1 MKRLLQTTLMDFFE
15 RQELARATGRKI
27 VLLFLVA
34 LPCVIAAVY
43 IVSVGVYAVAWA
55 FLAFWRSVF
64 VEIHSAAAGTAYF
77 VPLWQPHLFLW
88 VAAGTLLVVVSGT
101 LHKIRQLAPGGH
113 VVALLLGGERLH
125 SETQKLDS
133 LRLLHVVEE
142 MSIASGTPMPDIY
155 VLRREFG
162 LNAFVAGHTV
172 SDMVVCVT
180 EGCLRSLTRDELQGI
195 IAHEYS
201 HILNG
206 DMRLNTRLMGI
217 VHGLFCITLLS
228 YWVMGRTYR
237 ERDRDIGGTT
247 EVRTG
252 VGLLVDLVILAIGFL
267 LAFIGWNGAFFGRM
281 IKGAVSRQR
290 EFLADAAAVQFT
302 RYPEGLANALKK
314 VKASPEKSIIHSP
327 CAEEASHIFFCNGIE
342 HDRVWLTSTHP
353 PLDERIKRIQ
363 TMMGESFVPEPK
375 PIEEPLARQRGA
387 GLEEPEPEFAGFV
400 TRLLAPKDS
409 SAHSST
415 RAGIEAKDALA
426 NVGVPVARHLAYAA
440 QLMEALPEAVRQAAR
455 EPGGAT
461 ALIYVLLLSPL
472 ASVREAQVRLLKSRL
487 SSEVSLKINTM
498 LSAVRQLNELVRI
511 PLVDLTFPALRR
523 LSLPQYAAFMAN
535 IAELVAADQHVDL
548 FEFAL
553 QKMLR
558 RHLEP
563 NFKPVP
569 GHEIRYH
576 SINEVATACSTLLS
590 ALAHAGQDP
599 AKEAQAAFDRG
610 IKHLRPDGAN
620 FRFFALAEC
629 TLTAIESALDQ
640 FSEAT
645 PQMKKHCLEA
655 CAKTVTADGTIRPR
669 EFELV
674 RAIADTLDCPIPPL
688 MP

>member
-1 MKRLLQTTLMDFFE
+1 MPMDFFE
-15 RQELARATGRKI
+15 RQELARAKGRKI
-27 VLLFLVA
+27 ILLFLVA

-43 IVSVGVYAVAWA
+43 VVTVGVYAVAWA
-55 FLAFWRSVF
+55 FFAFWRSVF
-64 VEIHSAAAGTAYF
+64 VEIHSAAAGTDYF
-77 VPLWQPHLFLW
+77 IPVWQPTLFLW
-88 VAAGTLLVVVSGT
+88 VAAGTLLVVISGS
-101 LHKIRQLAPGGH
+101 LYKIRQLVPGGQ
-113 VVALLLGGERLH
+113 VVALLLGGERLN
-125 SETQKLDS
+125 SETKKLDA

-201 HILNG
+201 HIFNG
-206 DMRLNTRLMGI
+206 DMRMSIRLMGI
-217 VHGLFCITLLS
+217 VHGLFCITLFS

-237 ERDRDIGGTT
+237 QRDCDIGGTP
-247 EVRTG
+247 EMRTG
-252 VGLLVDLVILAIGFL
+252 IGLFVDLVILVIGFL
-267 LAFIGWNGAFFGRM
+267 LAFVGWNGAFFGRM

-314 VKASPEKSIIHSP
+314 VKASPEKAIIHSP
-327 CAEEASHIFFCNGIE
+327 RAEEASHIFFCNGIE
-342 HDRVWLTSTHP
+342 DDRIWLTSTHP

-375 PIEEPLARQRGA
+375 KIEEQYAGQRGA
-387 GLEEPEPEFAGFV
+387 EVEKPETEFAGFV
-400 TRLLAPKDS
+400 SRLLARKDS
-409 SAHSST
+409 VSQSSRST
-415 RAGIEAKDALA
+415 GIDAKDALA

-455 EPGGAT
+455 EPRGAT

-487 SSEVSLKINTM
+487 SSEVSLKINTA
-498 LSAVRQLNELVRI
+498 LSAIRGLNELVKI
-511 PLVDLTFPALRR
+511 PLVDLAFPALRR
-523 LSLPQYAAFMAN
+523 LSLPEYAALMAN
-535 IAELVAADQHVDL
+535 IAELVAADQQVDL

-569 GHEIRYH
+569 EPEIRH
-576 SINEVATACSTLLS
+576 NSINRVAAACSTLLS

-599 AKEAQAAFDRG
+599 AKEAQAAFGRG
-610 IKHLRPDGAN
+610 VSHLRPDGAKL
-620 FRFFALAEC
+620 RFMAPAEC
-629 TLTAIESALDQ
+629 TLTTMEAALNDL
-640 FSEAT
+640 SEAT
-645 PQMKKHCLEA
+645 PQIKKLFLGA
-655 CAKTVTADGTIRPR
+655 CAQTVAADGTVRPR
-669 EFELV
+669 EGELL
-674 RAIADTLDCPIPPL
+674 RAIADTINCPIPPL
-688 MP
+688 VP

>member
-1 MKRLLQTTLMDFFE
+1 MKRLLPTTPMDFFE
-15 RQELARATGRKI
+15 RQERARAKGRKI

-43 IVSVGVYAVAWA
+43 VVSVGVYAVAWA

-88 VAAGTLLVVVSGT
+88 VAAGTLLVVAGGS

-113 VVALLLGGERLH
+113 VVALLLGGERLN
-125 SETQKLDS
+125 SETKRLES

-155 VLRREFG
+155 ILRREFG

-228 YWVMGRTYR
+228 YWVMTRTYR
-237 ERDRDIGGTT
+237 ERDRDIGGTP

-252 VGLLVDLVILAIGFL
+252 VGLFMDLVILAIGFL
-267 LAFIGWNGAFFGRM
+267 LAFVGWNGAFFGRM

-290 EFLADAAAVQFT
+290 EFLSDAAAVQFT

-327 CAEEASHIFFCNGIE
+327 RAEEASHIFFCNGIE
-342 HDRVWLTSTHP
+342 DDRVWLTSTHP

-375 PIEEPLARQRGA
+375 KIEEQLAGQRGA
-387 GLEEPEPEFAGFV
+387 EVEEPETEFGGFV
-400 TRLLAPKDS
+400 ARLLTPKDS
-409 SAHSST
+409 
-415 RAGIEAKDALA
+415 
-426 NVGVPVARHLAYAA
+426 
-440 QLMEALPEAVRQAAR
+440 AAR
-455 EPGGAT
+455 
-461 ALIYVLLLSPL
+461 SP
-472 ASVREAQVRLLKSRL
+472 R
-487 SSEVSLKINTM
+487 
-498 LSAVRQLNELVRI
+498 
-511 PLVDLTFPALRR
+511 
-523 LSLPQYAAFMAN
+523 AA
-535 IAELVAADQHVDL
+535 
-548 FEFAL
+548 
-553 QKMLR
+553 
-558 RHLEP
+558 
-563 NFKPVP
+563 
-569 GHEIRYH
+569 G
-576 SINEVATACSTLLS
+576 
-590 ALAHAGQDP
+590 
-599 AKEAQAAFDRG
+599 
-610 IKHLRPDGAN
+610 
-620 FRFFALAEC
+620 
-629 TLTAIESALDQ
+629 LD
-640 FSEAT
+640 
-645 PQMKKHCLEA
+645 
-655 CAKTVTADGTIRPR
+655 V
-669 EFELV
+669 
-674 RAIADTLDCPIPPL
+674 
-688 MP
+688 

>member
-1 MKRLLQTTLMDFFE
+1 MPMDFFE

-27 VLLFLVA
+27 VLLFLLA

-43 IVSVGVYAVAWA
+43 VVSVGVYAVSWA
-55 FLAFWRSVF
+55 FFAFWRSVF
-64 VEIHSAAAGTAYF
+64 VEIYSAASGTAYWIP
-77 VPLWQPHLFLW
+77 VWQPQLFLW
-88 VAAGTLLVVVSGT
+88 VASSTLLIVGGGS
-101 LHKIRQLAPGGH
+101 LYKLKQLAPGGQ
-113 VVALLLGGERLH
+113 VVALLLGGERLNT
-125 SETQKLDS
+125 ETKKLDE

-228 YWVMGRTYR
+228 YWVMSRTYR
-237 ERDRDIGGTT
+237 ERDRDIGGTP

-267 LAFIGWNGAFFGRM
+267 LAFVGWNGAFFGRM

-375 PIEEPLARQRGA
+375 QIEEPRTRQRGA
-387 GLEEPEPEFAGFV
+387 EVEEPEAEFAGFV

-409 SAHSST
+409 SARLST
-415 RAGIEAKDALA
+415 STGIEARDALA
-426 NVGVPVARHLAYAA
+426 SVGVPLTRHLAYAA

-455 EPGGAT
+455 EPNGAT

-487 SSEVSLKINTM
+487 SSEVSLKINTV
-498 LSAVRQLNELVRI
+498 LSAVRQLNELVKI

-523 LSLPQYAAFMAN
+523 LSLPEYAALMAN
-535 IAELVAADQHVDL
+535 IAELVAADQQVDL

-569 GHEIRYH
+569 QPEIRYL
-576 SINEVATACSTLLS
+576 SVNGVAAACSTLLS
-590 ALAHAGQDP
+590 SLAHAGQDL
-599 AKEAQAAFDRG
+599 AKEAQSAFERG
-610 IKHLRPDGAN
+610 VKHLKPDGAN
-620 FRFFALAEC
+620 FRFLALAQC
-629 TLTAIESALDQ
+629 T
-640 FSEAT
+640 
-645 PQMKKHCLEA
+645 
-655 CAKTVTADGTIRPR
+655 
-669 EFELV
+669 
-674 RAIADTLDCPIPPL
+674 
-688 MP
+688 